1 VKHVLIWICLLLI
14 TVQAG
19 AENFFNN
26 QLFSRMKNDY
36 VVYVD
41 NRYEHTVLHG
51 IQYLGGD
58 TYLLHYFNYDTGE
71 EHLITADYYYD
82 EDRNIRVENFTAVEG
97 DFDIT
102 DIEKITRVFM
112 TMINLEDRIETSRYP
127 SDSSF
132 TQTYTRDEVDYKQT
146 VYYKYWVPLFQM
158 HRIELLEPDPS
169 RGVKLMR
176 AGRPGPDSDGN
187 FREIKY
193 LPGYRPGPDISLE
206 TRELSVP
213 VEEEGISFKLD
224 NRWVREQDGL
234 FLLPI
239 VTEHDAAIRIRSI
252 DLGKSL
258 VDSPLLYC
266 MMVVHTSKDFIPAF
280 TVQITQYENAVFF
293 KYDVVSESTGAYTTS
308 LNYLFEREDGQ
319 CGMFTLNA
327 FSSVLE
333 ANLSYFNGILE
344 TLDPG
349 Q

>member
-1 VKHVLIWICLLLI
+1 MKKVLTWTCLLLI
-14 TVQAG
+14 AFQAG
-19 AENFFNN
+19 AEDFFDNHI
-26 QLFSRMKNDY
+26 FSRMKHDY

-41 NRYEHTVLHG
+41 NRYEHNVLHG
-51 IQYLGGD
+51 IQYIGGD

-97 DFDIT
+97 EFDIS

-112 TMINLEDRIETSRYP
+112 TLINLEDRIDTSRYP
-127 SDSSF
+127 NDSSF

-146 VYYKYWVPLFQM
+146 VHYKYWVPLFQM

-169 RGVKLMR
+169 RGVQLMR
-176 AGRPGPDSDGN
+176 AGRPGPDSDGG

-193 LPGYRPGPDISLE
+193 LPRHRPGPDISIE
-206 TRELSVP
+206 EREPGVH
-213 VEEEGISFKLD
+213 VEEESLRFSLD
-224 NRWVREQDGL
+224 DRWVRKQDGL

-239 VTEHDAAIRIRSI
+239 VTEHDAAIRVKTI
-252 DLGKSL
+252 DLRNPL
-258 VDSPLLYC
+258 VNSPLLYC

-280 TVQITQYENAVFF
+280 TVQITQYENTVFF
-293 KYDVVSESTGAYTTS
+293 KYNVFSESTGAYTTS
-308 LNYLFEREDGQ
+308 LNYFFEREEGW
-319 CGMFTLNA
+319 CEMFTLNA

-333 ANLSYFNGILE
+333 ANIGYFNGILE

-349 Q
+349 K

>member
-1 VKHVLIWICLLLI
+1 MKKVLTWTCLLLI

-19 AENFFNN
+19 AEDFFDN
-26 QLFSRMKNDY
+26 QLFSRIKHDY

-97 DFDIT
+97 EFDIA

-112 TMINLEDRIETSRYP
+112 TVINLEDRIDTSRYP
-127 SDSSF
+127 NDSSF

-176 AGRPGPDSDGN
+176 VGRPGPDSDGG

-193 LPGYRPGPDISLE
+193 FPRFRPGPNISIE
-206 TRELSVP
+206 ERELSVHI
-213 VEEEGISFKLD
+213 EEEGIGFKLD
-224 NRWVREQDGL
+224 DRWLRKQNGF
-234 FLLPI
+234 FLLPL
-239 VTEHDAAIRIRSI
+239 VTEHDAAIQVRSI
-252 DLGKSL
+252 NLSDLL
-258 VDSPLLYC
+258 VNSSLLYC
-266 MMVVHTSKDFIPAF
+266 MMMVHSSRDLIPAF

-293 KYDVVSESTGAYTTS
+293 KYDVFSESTGAYTTS
-308 LNYLFEREDGQ
+308 LNYLFEREGGHCDI
-319 CGMFTLNA
+319 FTLNA

-333 ANLSYFNGILE
+333 ANIGYFNGILE
-344 TLDPG
+344 TLDPE